1 VCVVVRVEKHAVMRI
16 AQQPENLRTALLSCI
31 MMLALSNTGL
41 TQNSSIVAIPN
52 YSDKYSKL
60 VRQLEAGETNINYR
74 ELRESFLNSEQFKI
88 AGNRASDLDT
98 LRRKMHDLMKKSR
111 SSEIVE
117 VAKMILSIDYTDMEA
132 HKILQQTYK
141 ILGDA
146 PNQKKYHDIEFGLLN
161 SIVKNGD
168 GKTCQTAWPV
178 IQVTEE
184 YFILDM
190 LGAKVLKQSIDPNGP
205 CDRMEVKTDEGQK
218 TYYFG
223 VSKVFTGYNKRG
235 IH

>member
-1 VCVVVRVEKHAVMRI
+1 MHAPAIKTEQR
-16 AQQPENLRTALLSCI
+16 PKKLRKALLSWLV
-31 MMLALSNTGL
+31 MLAFSHTALAQNTP
-41 TQNSSIVAIPN
+41 TVAIPR
-52 YSDKYSKL
+52 YGDKYSKL
-60 VRQLEAGETNINYR
+60 VRQLEAGETNINYHDFR
-74 ELRESFLNSEQFKI
+74 DSFLESEQFKV
-88 AGNRASDLDT
+88 AADKKLDLDS
-98 LRRKMHDLMKKSR
+98 LRKTMHELMKTAKYAD
-111 SSEIVE
+111 ILE
-117 VAKMILSIDYTDMEA
+117 VAKKMLSIDYTDMEA

-146 PNQKKYHDIEFGLLN
+146 PNQKNYHDIEFGLLN

-190 LGAKVLKQSIDPNGP
+190 LGAKLLKQSIDSNGP
-205 CDRMEVKTDEGQK
+205 CDRMEVQADEGK
-218 TYYFG
+218 KVYYFEI
-223 VSKVFTGYNKRG
+223 SKVFKGYNKRG

>member
-1 VCVVVRVEKHAVMRI
+1 MTTGQRPKKLPKALVFCLVVFALSH
-16 AQQPENLRTALLSCI
+16 TALP
-31 MMLALSNTGL
+31 
-41 TQNSSIVAIPN
+41 QNSSIVATPRHG
-52 YSDKYSKL
+52 DKYSKL

-74 ELRESFLNSEQFKI
+74 EFRDSFLESGQFELAANQNS
-88 AGNRASDLDT
+88 ALDALT
-98 LRRKMHDLMKKSR
+98 KTVHELMKKAKYSD
-111 SSEIVE
+111 IVE
-117 VAKMILSIDYTDMEA
+117 VAKKILSIDYTDIEA

-184 YFILDM
+184 YFILGM
-190 LGAKVLKQSIDPNGP
+190 LGAKVLKQSIDTTGGQ
-205 CDRMEVKTDEGQK
+205 CDRIEVQTDGGK
-218 TYYFG
+218 KVYYFDIR
-223 VSKVFTGYNKRG
+223 KVFKGYNKLG